1 MTNPQTQLN
10 ELIAHLAALTE
21 ILALDADSHW
31 GTHFGNCLTTAR
43 ALVSSSHDGE
53 ELTGLACSV
62 MSVYGGMGSF
72 NDYAPWQNG
81 RFIVGM
87 ESLDE
92 ASKRVYMAARAIRL
106 RNATDVD

>member
-1 MTNPQTQLN
+1 MTNPQPQLN
-10 ELIAHLAALTE
+10 ELIAHLAALSD
-21 ILALDADSHW
+21 ILALDPHSHW
-31 GTHFGNCLTTAR
+31 GMHFRNCLATAR
-43 ALVSSSHDGE
+43 ALAANRYDGE
-53 ELTGLACSV
+53 ELTSLACSV

-81 RFIVGM
+81 CFIAGM

-92 ASKRVYMAARAIRL
+92 ASNRVYIAARAIRL

>member
-1 MTNPQTQLN
+1 MTNPQTHLN
-10 ELIAHLAALTE
+10 ELIAHLAVLTD

-31 GTHFGNCLTTAR
+31 GAHFHNCLTTAR
-43 ALVSSSHDGE
+43 SLVGSSHDGE
-53 ELTGLACSV
+53 ELAGLACSV

-81 RFIVGM
+81 RCIAGM

-92 ASKRVYMAARAIRL
+92 ASNRVYMAARAIRL
-106 RNATDVD
+106 RNATDAD

>member
-10 ELIAHLAALTE
+10 ELIAHLAALTD
-21 ILALDADSHW
+21 ILSFDAHSHW
-31 GTHFGNCLTTAR
+31 GAHFRNCLSTAQ
-43 ALVSSSHDGE
+43 ALAGSSCDAD

-72 NDYAPWQNG
+72 NDYAPWENG
-81 RFIVGM
+81 RFIAGM

-92 ASKRVYMAARAIRL
+92 VSNRVYMSARAIRL
-106 RNATDVD
+106 RNATDAD

>member
-1 MTNPQTQLN
+1 MTNPQSQLN
-10 ELIAHLAALTE
+10 ELIAHLEALTD
-21 ILALDADSHW
+21 ILALDPDSHW
-31 GTHFGNCLTTAR
+31 GTHFRNCLTTAR
-43 ALVSSSHDGE
+43 ALAGSSHDGD

-81 RFIVGM
+81 RFIAGM

-92 ASKRVYMAARAIRL
+92 ASNRVYMAARAIRL

>member
-1 MTNPQTQLN
+1 MTNPHSQLK

-21 ILALDADSHW
+21 ILALDTHSHW
-31 GTHFGNCLTTAR
+31 GTHFRNCLSTAR
-43 ALVSSSHDGE
+43 ALAGSRYDAD

-92 ASKRVYMAARAIRL
+92 ASNRVYMAARAIRL
-106 RNATDVD
+106 RNATDVG

>member
-1 MTNPQTQLN
+1 MTNPQNQLN
-10 ELIAHLAALTE
+10 ELIAHLAALSD
-21 ILALDADSHW
+21 ILALDPDSQW
-31 GTHFGNCLTTAR
+31 GAHFRNCLSTAR
-43 ALVSSSHDGE
+43 VLAGTRYDAD

-81 RFIVGM
+81 RLIAGM

-92 ASKRVYMAARAIRL
+92 ASNRVYTAARAIRL

>member
-1 MTNPQTQLN
+1 MTNPHTQLN
-10 ELIAHLAALTE
+10 ELIAHLAALNE
-21 ILALDADSHW
+21 ILAHDPDSHW
-31 GTHFGNCLTTAR
+31 GAHWRNCLATAR
-43 ALVSSSHDGE
+43 ALAGSRYEAD

-81 RFIVGM
+81 RLITGM

-92 ASKRVYMAARAIRL
+92 ASNRVYMAARAIRL
-106 RNATDVD
+106 RDAKDVG

>member
-1 MTNPQTQLN
+1 MTNPQNQLN
-10 ELIAHLAALTE
+10 ELIAHLAALRD

-31 GTHFGNCLTTAR
+31 GTHFRNCLSTAR
-43 ALVSSSHDGE
+43 ALADSSHDGD

-81 RFIVGM
+81 RFIAGM

-92 ASKRVYMAARAIRL
+92 ASNRVYTAARAIRL

>member
-1 MTNPQTQLN
+1 MNNSQNQLDK
-10 ELIAHLAALTE
+10 LIAHLAALSD
-21 ILALDADSHW
+21 ILALDPDSHW
-31 GTHFGNCLTTAR
+31 GTHFRNCLATAR
-43 ALVSSSHDGE
+43 ALAGSRYEAD
-53 ELTGLACSV
+53 ELTSLACSV

-81 RFIVGM
+81 RFTAGM

-92 ASKRVYMAARAIRL
+92 VSNRVYMAARAIRL

>member
-1 MTNPQTQLN
+1 MTNPQNQLN

-21 ILALDADSHW
+21 ILALDLDSQW
-31 GTHFGNCLTTAR
+31 GVHFRNCLSTAR
-43 ALVSSSHDGE
+43 ALAGSSYDGD

-81 RFIVGM
+81 RFIAGM

-92 ASKRVYMAARAIRL
+92 ASDRVYMAARAIRL

>member
-1 MTNPQTQLN
+1 MTHTQNQLN
-10 ELIAHLAALTE
+10 ELIAHLMALSE
-21 ILALDADSHW
+21 ILALDPDSQW
-31 GTHFGNCLTTAR
+31 GAHFRNCLSTAR
-43 ALVSSSHDGE
+43 ALADSSHDGD

-81 RFIVGM
+81 RFIAGM

-92 ASKRVYMAARAIRL
+92 ASNRVYMAARAIRL

>member
-10 ELIAHLAALTE
+10 ELIAHLAALTD
-21 ILALDADSHW
+21 ILVLDPDSHW
-31 GTHFGNCLTTAR
+31 GMHFRHCLATAR
-43 ALVSSSHDGE
+43 ALAGSRYDGE
-53 ELTGLACSV
+53 KLTGMACSV

-81 RFIVGM
+81 RFIAGM

-92 ASKRVYMAARAIRL
+92 ASNRVYMAARAIRL
-106 RNATDVD
+106 RNATDVE

>member
-1 MTNPQTQLN
+1 MTNAQTQLN
-10 ELIAHLAALTE
+10 ELIAHLAALTD
-21 ILALDADSHW
+21 ILALDPHSHW
-31 GTHFGNCLTTAR
+31 GAHFRNCLATAR
-43 ALVSSSHDGE
+43 ALTGSSHDGD

-81 RFIVGM
+81 RFIAGM

-92 ASKRVYMAARAIRL
+92 ASNRVYMAARAIRL

>member
-1 MTNPQTQLN
+1 
-10 ELIAHLAALTE
+10 
-21 ILALDADSHW
+21 
-31 GTHFGNCLTTAR
+31 
-43 ALVSSSHDGE
+43 
-53 ELTGLACSV
+53 

-81 RFIVGM
+81 RFIAGM

-92 ASKRVYMAARAIRL
+92 ASNCVYMAARAIRL